1 MRALIPILIF
11 FSPALVSGQ
20 PLCTY
25 LKNGVTTISSKP
37 VPGAKKLGCLWGES
51 KGTQKRPRRSKRS
64 RPSKNTTAGGPS
76 KGLTKAALRAR
87 RYEAF
92 VTEAAETYQLPE
104 ALIWAVMKVESHF
117 QPHVVSHK
125 GALGLMQL
133 MPFTA
138 AEMGVEDPFDPWQN
152 IMGGARYLRILA
164 NRFDGDTVKM
174 ISGYHAGGGAVNRA
188 NGIPYRE
195 TGEYLRRVLNAYYAY
210 QVRPPTKVK

>member
-1 MRALIPILIF
+1 MLLCF
-11 FSPALVSGQ
+11 CPALVSGQ

-37 VPGAKKLGCLWGES
+37 VPGARKLGCLWGER
-51 KGTQKRPRRSKRS
+51 KKEAHRRSPRKRTSSAKKS
-64 RPSKNTTAGGPS
+64 RKSGGKRLS
-76 KGLTKAALRAR
+76 KAAQRAQ
-87 RYEAF
+87 RYESYVA
-92 VTEAAETYQLPE
+92 EAAELYQLPE

-138 AEMGVEDPFDPWQN
+138 AEMGVDDPFDPWQN

-210 QVRPPTKVK
+210 QVQPPTKVK